1 MQITELAPGLWRWTA
16 PHPAWRPTMG
26 GPGGWE
32 EEVGCIY
39 LEAPSNS
46 GFGIVLIDPLA
57 PPAGSPD
64 AIRFWAALDRDVARC
79 TGALAVLVAN
89 AFHGRSTAEIY
100 RRYSGSAGV
109 RVYLPDSSP
118 QALLD
123 LATDH
128 LQEGPVLPGVVA
140 IPIEGLEPSETA
152 LWLPESRSLVF
163 ADALIGTGSGEVRLA
178 RPSPAAEGP
187 AAEPGHG
194 RAIRNSV
201 ERLLRLDAE
210 RLLPSHG
217 QPVLSGGKAA
227 LARALVAPPWE

>member
-1 MQITELAPGLWRWTA
+1 MQVTELAPGLWRWTA
-16 PHPAWRPTMG
+16 PHPAWRPSMG

-39 LEAPSNS
+39 LEAPSDS

-64 AIRFWAALDRDVARC
+64 ATRFWAALDRDVARC
-79 TGALAVLVAN
+79 GGALAVLVTN
-89 AFHGRSTAEIY
+89 AFHSRSTAEVY

-109 RVYLPDSSP
+109 HVHVPDLSP
-118 QALLD
+118 RKLFD
-123 LATDH
+123 LATDR

-152 LWLPESRSLVF
+152 LWLSESRSLVF

-178 RPSPAAEGP
+178 RPAQAAEGA
-187 AAEPGHG
+187 AAEPGFE
-194 RAIRNSV
+194 RALRTSV
-201 ERLLRLDAE
+201 ERLLRFDAE

-217 QPVLSGGKAA
+217 EPVLSDGRAA
-227 LARALVAPPWE
+227 LARALVAPRG